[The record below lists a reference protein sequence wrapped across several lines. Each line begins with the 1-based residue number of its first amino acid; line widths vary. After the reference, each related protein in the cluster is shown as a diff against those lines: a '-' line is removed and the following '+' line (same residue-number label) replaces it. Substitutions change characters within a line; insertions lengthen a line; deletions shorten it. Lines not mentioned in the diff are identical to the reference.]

1 MQTFIP
7 SKLIK
12 AVDNNGSGNDAGNGT
27 GCGGSGSSGSGSDS
41 GVSIGPH
48 PLHHPFRHQCCIR
61 DSSYHPCKVLNSQSQ
76 LHVNVDG
83 HHENDD
89 NNHTMMGNGDLGA
102 LGRNNINGII
112 NNHHKMMVIIK
123 P

>member
-27 GCGGSGSSGSGSDS
+27 GCGGSGSSGGGSDS
-41 GVSIGPH
+41 GVI
-48 PLHHPFRHQCCIR
+48 
-61 DSSYHPCKVLNSQSQ
+61 LNSQSQ
-76 LHVNVDG
+76 LHVNVNG

-89 NNHTMMGNGDLGA
+89 NNHTMMGNGAVQDLGA
-102 LGRNNINGII
+102 LGQNNINGII
-112 NNHHKMMVIIK
+112 NNHHKMMVMIK